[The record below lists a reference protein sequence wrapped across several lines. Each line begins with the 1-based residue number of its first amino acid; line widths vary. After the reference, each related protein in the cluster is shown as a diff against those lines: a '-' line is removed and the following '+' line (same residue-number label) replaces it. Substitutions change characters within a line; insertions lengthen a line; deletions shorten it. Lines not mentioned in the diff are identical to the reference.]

1 MFKLVTD
8 STCNVPAHLIDK
20 NITSVLSSY
29 IFFGSEEFREGVNI
43 SSQELQ
49 DRILVKKQIPSMTN
63 PPTSLEFA
71 KLFEDINKNKD
82 VDMIF
87 AVMISSKLSNIHKN
101 ATIAADIYN
110 KRSDQG
116 NCKVLVYDSQ
126 ALDMGLGMI
135 VLQAQDAIRQG
146 KSKEEIKKLIEHGV
160 STVKAYVYV
169 DQLDFLVRGGR
180 VSKLAGMFGTFL
192 GMKPIL
198 SNINGEIIAKGKIKG
213 KENAIQQILEYMQQ
227 DIPPGTPVS
236 VAVCDAASKPEGDQL
251 LTTIQS
257 RFKCAKTYRHN
268 LCPSVTVHAG
278 PGAVGVLFLPV

>member
-8 STCNVPAHLIDK
+8 STSNIPAHLIDN

-43 SSQELQ
+43 TSQELQ
-49 DRILVKKQIPSMTN
+49 DRILIKKQIPSMTN

-101 ATIAADIYN
+101 ATIAADIFN
-110 KRSDQG
+110 KRTDQG
-116 NCKVLVYDSQ
+116 KCRVAVFDSQ
-126 ALDMGLGMI
+126 ALDMGLGLI

-146 KSKEEIKKLIEHGV
+146 KSGEEIKKLIERGV
-160 STVKAYVYV
+160 TNVKAYVYV

-198 SNINGEIIAKGKIKG
+198 SNVNGEIIAKGKIKG
-213 KENAIQQILEYMQQ
+213 KDKAIEQILEYVQQ
-227 DIPPGTPVS
+227 DVPPGKDIHVS
-236 VAVCDAASKPEGDQL
+236 VCDAASKPEGDQL
-251 LTTIQS
+251 LSTIQS
-257 RFKCAKTYRHN
+257 RFKCVKTYRHN

-278 PGAVGVLFLPV
+278 PGAAGVFFVPA